1 MILGEMRHRTQ
12 RKLRWKQ
19 CNPEV
24 VEEKGGLGICGV
36 PYLDLKSRIRGVSG
50 SLQLFES
57 IDASKTTGSPPAR

>member
-36 PYLDLKSRIRGVSG
+36 SPTLPEHRY
-50 SLQLFES
+50 FENLV
-57 IDASKTTGSPPAR
+57 